1 MVNRRYPTQSGQALI
16 ETALALPVLL
26 LILFG
31 VIEFGIALARFQVVT
46 NASRE
51 GVRAASLFRLNC
63 TDGVA
68 REEAG
73 AAVQRFANRLGID
86 TLDFEVEGDGP
97 SLCESRTLSVTV
109 MFEQRL
115 PISAGFA
122 RRSGL
127 PSSITLRHTST
138 SLNENNVVSRG

>member
-1 MVNRRYPTQSGQALI
+1 MVRRRESGQALI

-31 VIEFGIALARFQVVT
+31 IIEFGVALARFQVVT

-51 GVRAASLFRLNC
+51 GVRAASLFRLHC
-63 TDGVA
+63 TDAEA
-68 REEAG
+68 REEART
-73 AAVQRFANRLGID
+73 AIQRFANRLGID
-86 TLDFEVEGDGP
+86 TLDFRVEGDGP
-97 SLCESRTLSVTV
+97 SLCESRTLRVTV
-109 MFEQRL
+109 TFQHRL

-122 RRSGL
+122 RKSGL
-127 PSSITLRHTST
+127 PSSILLQHTST